1 MEEATKSVITL
12 VVDLKKY
19 RIRIHKNVL
28 RLIGEPHYIQL
39 LVNPI
44 AKTVAVRGVE
54 KNYAKD
60 QTHRIDRRKMNSD
73 NSYEIYSKDFVQTLC
88 KVVGGLDEGYGYWM
102 SGAVVPKE
110 KLALFFMDTI
120 QRFER

>member
-1 MEEATKSVITL
+1 MEDASKPVITL

-28 RLIGEPHYIQL
+28 RMIGEPHYIQL
-39 LVNPI
+39 LVNPV

-54 KNYAKD
+54 KNYTKD

-88 KVVGGLDEGYGYWM
+88 QVVGGLDEGYGYRM
-102 SGAVVPKE
+102 SGDIVPKE
-110 KLALFFMDTI
+110 KLALFFMETI